1 MCDAVVAVAHCRS
14 PASTSYPFHQLTIPS
29 TAASFLLPLLPTEAA
44 MSGGMPIRKPG
55 LVINI
60 PGGSAAAE
68 PQLPYSQ
75 RPQPNMGFRGPQVR
89 HPLQQHR
96 NNCTFITRPSSCLAA
111 AMWDNIAEGVVEPSH
126 ACPDGCL

>member
-1 MCDAVVAVAHCRS
+1 
-14 PASTSYPFHQLTIPS
+14 
-29 TAASFLLPLLPTEAA
+29 
-44 MSGGMPIRKPG
+44 MPIRKPG

-89 HPLQQHR
+89 HPLQQ
-96 NNCTFITRPSSCLAA
+96 NFWNCRARLIPYYAYFISLLVMAA
-111 AMWDNIAEGVVEPSH
+111 ACGIRQVFQHG
-126 ACPDGCL
+126 L